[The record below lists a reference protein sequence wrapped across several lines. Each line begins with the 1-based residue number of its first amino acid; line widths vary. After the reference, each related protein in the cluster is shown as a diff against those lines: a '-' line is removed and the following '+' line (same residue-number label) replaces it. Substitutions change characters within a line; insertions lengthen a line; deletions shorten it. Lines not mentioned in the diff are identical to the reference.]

1 MPLYIHGARASSL
14 PRTSTDSEVD
24 AREHRALH
32 PEPTR
37 DEQSALN
44 IQASTTHLPGSP
56 SARALETTTT
66 TTTTTPPDSPPASAL
81 QNLTTTRTTTTP
93 PGSPS
98 ARALQLLTIKPPG
111 TSKLPA
117 TPRITLELTN
127 LASDGQKASPEQ
139 ASLAVNGTASVSP

>member
-1 MPLYIHGARASSL
+1 MPLYLNGARASSL
-14 PRTSTDSEVD
+14 PRTSTDTEVD

-37 DEQSALN
+37 DEQPALN
-44 IQASTTHLPGSP
+44 TQASTTHLPGSP
-56 SARALETTTT
+56 SARALEPPTTS
-66 TTTTTPPDSPPASAL
+66 TTTTTPPGSPPASAL
-81 QNLTTTRTTTTP
+81 QTLTTTTTTP

-111 TSKLPA
+111 TPKLPA
-117 TPRITLELTN
+117 TPRTILELTN

-139 ASLAVNGTASVSP
+139 ASLVVDGTASVSP